1 MQKMKILSLVGTLL
15 IGCSI
20 ATAQPRKIVADKIVG
35 QVGDRI
41 VLKSDIDN
49 QIADAKRQEVDL
61 PPDANCYL
69 MQQLIINKMLAL
81 QAEKDSLPVSDEEV
95 EADIDN
101 RIRYF
106 IQQYGSREVIEQI
119 TGKTIYQFREEMR
132 GPIKEGKLAGN
143 MRNKIVENIKIT
155 PTEVKAYF
163 DRIPKDS
170 LRFYEV
176 ELELGEIVVY
186 PKAGREMEEYAQDE
200 LKEFKRQV
208 EAGEKKFETLASL
221 YTDDPGSKQT
231 GGMYV
236 LNRAD
241 RQWDPTFFNTAMSLK
256 EGQVSRVIKSKF
268 GYHII
273 QCVMKN
279 GDEVT
284 VRHILKI
291 SRITEPDIAAAL
303 YKLDTIR
310 ASLIAGRIKF
320 GEAVSKYS
328 DEEQSKFTGGRKMGG
343 DGSSIITIDQLEK
356 DIVPVLD
363 SLNVGE
369 YSKPFAF
376 TDERGKKGVRMIFL
390 ISKTAPHRENLKDDY
405 SKIAARA
412 LEEKKE
418 KELEKWFKR
427 NASTFF
433 VQLDEEY
440 NSCPTIKAL
449 LEPANK

>member
-1 MQKMKILSLVGTLL
+1 MKILSLAVLL
-15 IGCSI
+15 LVVVT
-20 ATAQPRKIVADKIVG
+20 AAFAQPRKIVADKIVG

-61 PPDANCYL
+61 PADASCYL

-163 DRIPKDS
+163 ERIPKDS

-236 LNRAD
+236 LNRTD
-241 RQWDPTFFNTAMSLK
+241 KQWDPTFFNTAMSLK

-303 YKLDTIR
+303 FKLDTIR
-310 ASLIAGRIKF
+310 TSLIAGRIKF

-376 TDERGKKGVRMIFL
+376 TDERGKKGVRMIYL
-390 ISKTAPHRENLKDDY
+390 ISKTEPHRENLKDDY

-418 KELEKWFKR
+418 LELEKWFKR

-440 NSCPTIKAL
+440 NSCPSIKAL
-449 LEPANK
+449 LEPVSK